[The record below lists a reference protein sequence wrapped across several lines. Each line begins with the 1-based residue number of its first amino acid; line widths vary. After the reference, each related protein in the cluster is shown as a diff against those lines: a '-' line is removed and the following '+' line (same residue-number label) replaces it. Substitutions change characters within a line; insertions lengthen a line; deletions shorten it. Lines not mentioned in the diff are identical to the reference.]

1 MPARRSG
8 GRKVSDLNDHELTYT
23 IRTFLTGEEVSLEKV
38 ERRTSKSSIIWD
50 LKFEEVEVLFM
61 LYSLSRNK
69 GTFIWIQAVICRLD
83 KVIAEKVH
91 TWLLRQN
98 CYFPHPFKFAL
109 SQDQDSVLIILRSSA
124 KWISPGELHYRLE
137 RMGPF
142 VLEMQERLKR
152 EFGLRGLR
160 EGQEVMPE

>member
-137 RMGPF
+137 RMGPLF
-142 VLEMQERLKR
+142 
-152 EFGLRGLR
+152 
-160 EGQEVMPE
+160 